1 MTQVQVTRKELSN
14 GLTAVLIA
22 TGSFEGMTL
31 SEVVRVFGIPRR
43 TVELHIKTNGFGTW
57 QLPAEFRKELVADNI
72 VGIRGPLPGLVTKE
86 AIESIVRFIST
97 PETDAIYK
105 QLWDVATAVRTGDF
119 IQAGLDVGLTEDD
132 LLTNFEACL
141 NLLKKTRAERDQ
153 ARGEL
158 KKTKGYA
165 VTNVVAH
172 GLKSSDVYSQYP
184 TKSDMLI
191 EETKPYVTDV
201 DKFVP
206 TGILTIGLKRN
217 GLKTKV
223 WTANKAGT
231 PVKVFNADEV
241 HAFMSTYKEETK

>member
-14 GLTAVLIA
+14 GLQAILVTIDGV
-22 TGSFEGMTL
+22 EGMTL
-31 SEVVRVFGIPRR
+31 P
-43 TVELHIKTNGFGTW
+43 ELAKLLGVGRNTLANHIARYSLASITPSDQTGK
-57 QLPAEFRKELVADNI
+57 QLRMQGAISITGRAPNFLPQSTIEALVKL
-72 VGIRGPLPGLVTKE
+72 VG
-86 AIESIVRFIST
+86 T
-97 PETDAIYK
+97 PEAWEIYGQIWGVVK
-105 QLWDVATAVRTGDF
+105 AVHSGDF

-158 KKTKGYA
+158 KKTKGFA
-165 VTNVVAH
+165 VTNVITH
-172 GLKSSDVYSQYP
+172 GLKSSDVYNQYP
-184 TKSDMLI
+184 AKSDMLI
-191 EETKPYVTDV
+191 EETKPHVTDV

-241 HAFMSTYKEETK
+241 HAFMSTYKEEAK